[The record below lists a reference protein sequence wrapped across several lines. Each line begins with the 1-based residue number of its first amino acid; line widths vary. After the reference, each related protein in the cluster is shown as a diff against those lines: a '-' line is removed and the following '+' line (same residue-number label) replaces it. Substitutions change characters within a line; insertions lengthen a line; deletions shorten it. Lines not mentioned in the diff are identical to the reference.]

1 MQLLSVNNSQVP
13 LYKSNSTQTVNTAVS
28 SATLTKI
35 AEWTGLTGDTDDV
48 YQIDLGIK
56 IITFES
62 EKARAHFEDFYL
74 KDLGAME
81 YTFTE
86 VENFDEGCM
95 EWNLE
100 LV

>member
-1 MQLLSVNNSQVP
+1 MIKGAYL
-13 LYKSNSTQTVNTAVS
+13 K
-28 SATLTKI
+28 
-35 AEWTGLTGDTDDV
+35 
-48 YQIDLGIK
+48 DLGIK

>member
-1 MQLLSVNNSQVP
+1 MIKGAYL
-13 LYKSNSTQTVNTAVS
+13 K
-28 SATLTKI
+28 
-35 AEWTGLTGDTDDV
+35 
-48 YQIDLGIK
+48 DLGIK

-74 KDLGAME
+74 KDLGDME
-81 YTFTE
+81 NTFTE